1 MKLATACLLAAS
13 IVNATSW
20 ATAQETKPSAPV
32 PLKTGPLIAYELTI
46 VNVTAAR
53 DEEVDK
59 ATHVELGKVLAKWE
73 EQGRVQWQKTVR
85 LAAAEQQAAFVQLSE
100 RKPVVT
106 GAQEQGGERR
116 RVRSLA
122 MEDTGLILGVTGLV
136 EEEGTILFEVDAQHS
151 YFTPNKAASL
161 EGEDA
166 FPDKLKEQNQ
176 VQTTVRCKS
185 GLACL
190 IGSTEIKTAE
200 EKSKT
205 LVFVSAEVVK

>member
-1 MKLATACLLAAS
+1 MRLATACLLAAS
-13 IVNATSW
+13 IVNAASL
-20 ATAQETKPSAPV
+20 ATGQEKQPAP
-32 PLKTGPLIAYELTI
+32 PRPPKAGPLIAYQLTI
-46 VNVTAAR
+46 VNVTVAP
-53 DEEVDK
+53 DEEVDQ
-59 ATHVELGKVLAKWE
+59 ATHVELAKVLAKWE
-73 EQGRVQWQKTVR
+73 EQGRIQWQKTMR
-85 LAAAEQQAAFVQLSE
+85 LTATEQQAAFVQLSE

-136 EEEGTILFEVDAQHS
+136 EEEGTVLFEVDAQHS
-151 YFTPNKAASL
+151 YFTPNKDASL
-161 EGEDA
+161 ESEDS

-190 IGSTEIKTAE
+190 IGSTEIKAAE